1 MKENWAVFFDGQCRL
16 CSKSVRW
23 IIRNDRR
30 KRFTF
35 IPLQAVHQQETKRQ
49 NGTLDITG
57 DPRDQTDTVLLL
69 LDGKEYVRSGAIL
82 RIALRLRF
90 PWPMLGIFFLVPPF
104 IRDAAYMLV
113 ARNRKSWFGE
123 EPCCYVP

>member
-1 MKENWAVFFDGQCRL
+1 MKEGWTVFFDGHCRL
-16 CSKSVRW
+16 CSRSVRW

-35 IPLQAVHQQETKRQ
+35 IPLQALQQEENKRQ
-49 NGTLDITG
+49 NGTLDLTV
-57 DPRDQTDTVLLL
+57 DPRGQSDTVLLV

-104 IRDAAYMLV
+104 IRDAAYRLV

-123 EPCCYVP
+123 EPSCYVP